1 MTLYV
6 TNCTFIYQIKAKCMT
21 FTIKFIL
28 SSYFEYFSFY
38 KQNAEGT
45 PCERNWQNFS
55 SIFFAIFFSQAYLF
69 NKSIAIIHI

>member
-6 TNCTFIYQIKAKCMT
+6 TNCTFMYHIKAKCMP

-45 PCERNWQNFS
+45 PCERN
-55 SIFFAIFFSQAYLF
+55 
-69 NKSIAIIHI
+69 